1 MKSHKSRLLSTID
14 NKNRV
19 CESRSRL
26 NFYILFVTNQT
37 ILISHYSEKKIID
50 IDKPMR
56 CGAFVD
62 VTSAKQYTEADFSLP
77 ETPPFSWL
85 LRKPTTTTTT
95 NNASLQQQQKDESS
109 GTSDHEDAIATS
121 TPSDDHAL
129 AGTSPSSLNEF
140 KRSSSRW
147 STRTLPGEDEKLF
160 KELHF
165 PFATENTPISEL
177 AKFYRECF
185 NAPPLQQ
192 FAELETTT
200 AAATTTTLT
209 GSGPDKMA
217 EGSLG
222 ANPGAVT
229 NLIERNNSI
238 NDLTKQLEQFETS
251 LGDYDTLVT
260 SLCQQNSEVDNNS
273 NS

>member
-1 MKSHKSRLLSTID
+1 MAVAHRTKMTI
-14 NKNRV
+14 
-19 CESRSRL
+19 
-26 NFYILFVTNQT
+26 TPTQT
-37 ILISHYSEKKIID
+37 IGRDSTTLILKSTDPHWNLKDLSPKHRYQNYGGSKKSEKKIID

-62 VTSAKQYTEADFSLP
+62 LSSAKQYTEADFSLP

-85 LRKPTTTTTT
+85 LRKPTTTTPAAATSPPAT
-95 NNASLQQQQKDESS
+95 NTSTATSQQVKESDES
-109 GTSDHEDAIATS
+109 TATQ
-121 TPSDDHAL
+121 T
-129 AGTSPSSLNEF
+129 GTSPSHEF
-140 KRSSSRW
+140 KRSSVSRW

-165 PFATENTPISEL
+165 PFATQNTPISDL

-192 FAELETTT
+192 FAELDESATVTTT
-200 AAATTTTLT
+200 EDTVDGNSGANAAAAAPIAAT
-209 GSGPDKMA
+209 
-217 EGSLG
+217 
-222 ANPGAVT
+222 
-229 NLIERNNSI
+229 IERNDSI
-238 NDLTKQLEQFETS
+238 HDLTKQLEQFETS

-260 SLCQQNSEVDNNS
+260 SLCQHNSEVDSNS

>member
-1 MKSHKSRLLSTID
+1 
-14 NKNRV
+14 
-19 CESRSRL
+19 
-26 NFYILFVTNQT
+26 
-37 ILISHYSEKKIID
+37 
-50 IDKPMR
+50 MR

-62 VTSAKQYTEADFSLP
+62 VSSAKQYTEADFSLP

-95 NNASLQQQQKDESS
+95 TTTSTVSQQPQKEESV
-109 GTSDHEDAIATS
+109 GGTTSDHEDAIATS
-121 TPSDDHAL
+121 TPSEDPL

-147 STRTLPGEDEKLF
+147 STRTLPGEDDKLF

-165 PFATENTPISEL
+165 PFATQNTPISEL

-185 NAPPLQQ
+185 HAPPLQQ
-192 FAELETTT
+192 FAELENNAPGAPLTASGAEETT
-200 AAATTTTLT
+200 
-209 GSGPDKMA
+209 G
-217 EGSLG
+217 EGSVG
-222 ANPGAVT
+222 ANPATVT
-229 NLIERNNSI
+229 NVIGRNNSI